1 MNRKKNHLKNLE
13 RKPEKGKLISKFTML
28 VGHKVT
34 LSGLS
39 LRKRQ
44 SRHKSLGL
52 SHNTITKTDSII
64 LPTDFKISYVLRGKV
79 HNVHISS
86 SSLEQTFNQSLQKA
100 LSNE

>member
-1 MNRKKNHLKNLE
+1 MNRKKNHLKKLE
-13 RKPEKGKLISKFTML
+13 RKPEKDKLISKFTML
-28 VGHKVT
+28 VGYKGT
-34 LSGLS
+34 LSGLG
-39 LRKRQ
+39 LRKKQ
-44 SRHKSLGL
+44 SRHKSLE
-52 SHNTITKTDSII
+52 SPHNVITKKDSII